1 MFVKMASLRWNKVIV
16 IYTIQTLIRLHWLAL
31 LVEHSDH
38 CTAWYHPFLSEW
50 NKLLKHKRAKCL
62 IVFYFQS
69 FSLVNEDRENG
80 GAPTRFS
87 EWMNKPGI
95 IQRPG
100 NYDMF
105 LRGIATQPQQAQD
118 IFFSEEVSTLMNSV
132 MIYYLFVSGLFVN

>member
-1 MFVKMASLRWNKVIV
+1 M
-16 IYTIQTLIRLHWLAL
+16 
-31 LVEHSDH
+31 
-38 CTAWYHPFLSEW
+38 
-50 NKLLKHKRAKCL
+50 
-62 IVFYFQS
+62 

-118 IFFSEEVSTLMNSV
+118 IFFSEEVSTHINGI
-132 MIYYLFVSGLFVN
+132 MIYYFFFSFELFK

>member
-1 MFVKMASLRWNKVIV
+1 
-16 IYTIQTLIRLHWLAL
+16 
-31 LVEHSDH
+31 
-38 CTAWYHPFLSEW
+38 
-50 NKLLKHKRAKCL
+50 
-62 IVFYFQS
+62 
-69 FSLVNEDRENG
+69 VNEDRENG

-118 IFFSEEVSTLMNSV
+118 IFFSEEVSTPKRHYDLL
-132 MIYYLFVSGLFVN
+132 LFFAWVIREIKNNTTQRF